1 MDDPPPPPP
10 VVPVVDE
17 VNVVNAHF
25 RLPDFWVED
34 PTVWFLQVD
43 AKFRRAN
50 IRSSRAKY
58 EYVMPLLPPKV
69 LTQCRDIIIC

>member
-1 MDDPPPPPP
+1 MAAPP
-10 VVPVVDE
+10 VVPPVVAAADE
-17 VNVVNAHF
+17 VNVVQANF

-50 IRSSRAKY
+50 IQ
-58 EYVMPLLPPKV
+58 EPDQV
-69 LTQCRDIIIC
+69 